1 MKKIHVV
8 RNIANAISKN
18 KFIRISEYYC
28 KEILISKI
36 EDYLN
41 CKDVGVALLEHV
53 LEILSEVETYQ
64 ILYNL
69 TDSRIKEL
77 KEYMLEN
84 TDVIG
89 EILGS
94 NYSSIQNLYEELIK
108 EIDDVD

>member
-1 MKKIHVV
+1 MLLLHTIK
-8 RNIANAISKN
+8 NITKVISKN
-18 KFIRISEYYC
+18 RLLKISECYC
-28 KEILISKI
+28 EVTLISKLK
-36 EDYLN
+36 DYLE

-77 KEYMLEN
+77 KEYMLKN

-89 EILGS
+89 EILRS